1 MRSPVR
7 ISTALFP
14 RFASNT
20 LTSPRLRDEHAE
32 VGIKEED
39 VPEPGASDQVS
50 TIDMIEDHARFYLAG
65 DGGSPV
71 RINVKMAR
79 SLAAIGCAKLVLV
92 ETA

>member
-1 MRSPVR
+1 M
-7 ISTALFP
+7 T
-14 RFASNT
+14 T
-20 LTSPRLRDEHAE
+20 LYDYDLRMWAE
-32 VGIKEED
+32 LRANMLADGLKGDD

-50 TIDMIEDHARFYLAG
+50 TIDMIEDHARFYLSG

-92 ETA
+92 ETT

>member
-1 MRSPVR
+1 V
-7 ISTALFP
+7 T
-14 RFASNT
+14 T
-20 LTSPRLRDEHAE
+20 LYDYDLRMWAE
-32 VGIKEED
+32 LRANMLADGIKEED

-79 SLAAIGCAKLVLV
+79 SLAAIGCAKLGLV

>member
-1 MRSPVR
+1 V
-7 ISTALFP
+7 T
-14 RFASNT
+14 T
-20 LTSPRLRDEHAE
+20 LYDYDLRMWAE
-32 VGIKEED
+32 LRANMLADGIKEED

>member
-1 MRSPVR
+1 M
-7 ISTALFP
+7 T
-14 RFASNT
+14 T
-20 LTSPRLRDEHAE
+20 LYDYDLRMWAE
-32 VGIKEED
+32 LRANMLADGIKEED